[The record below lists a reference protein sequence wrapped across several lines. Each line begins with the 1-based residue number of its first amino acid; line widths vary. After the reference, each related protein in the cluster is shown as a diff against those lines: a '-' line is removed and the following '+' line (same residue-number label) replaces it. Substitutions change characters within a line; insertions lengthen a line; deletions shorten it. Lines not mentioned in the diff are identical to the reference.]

1 MTVSGAIEII
11 GNELFD
17 GFSIKDEPLRGAY
30 KLAYD
35 TIISDCNKNGKSKGL
50 LIIGSIGCGKT
61 AMMKVYQK
69 LFLGQ
74 LRGFKMTNGGILKDM
89 LDELSVSEIKSRYG
103 YDCKMDLY
111 IDDIGVNFNTANKYG
126 NKVNIISEVL
136 MERYD
141 LFISEGWKT
150 HLSTNLVPK
159 LEDNPNNIPTLSS
172 IYGGRVYDRIKEMC
186 QLITINSPSLRK

>member
-11 GNELFD
+11 GNELYE
-17 GFSIKDEPLRGAY
+17 GFSIKDEPLRNAY
-30 KLAYD
+30 KLAYE
-35 TIISDCNKNGKSKGL
+35 TIVADCNKNGKSKGL

-89 LDELSVSEIKSRYG
+89 LDELSVLEIKERYG
-103 YDCKMDLY
+103 YACKMDLY
-111 IDDIGVNFNTANKYG
+111 IDDIGVNFNTSNKYG
-126 NKVNIISEVL
+126 NKVNIISEIL

-150 HLSTNLVPK
+150 HLSTNLLPK
-159 LEDNPNNIPTLSS
+159 LEDNPNNTPT
-172 IYGGRVYDRIKEMC
+172 IQTVYGSRVYDRIKEMC